1 MLGGIS
7 AWQLGIL
14 LLIVVVIFGT
24 KRLRNVGSDLG
35 GAIKGF
41 RKGMEDDSKDSDSL
55 DKEPGQIAA
64 SDKPASGPE
73 KEKENAAASRPPDS
87 DV

>member
-7 AWQLGIL
+7 AWQLLIL
-14 LLIVVVIFGT
+14 LLIVVVVFGT

-41 RKGMEDDSKDSDSL
+41 RKGMEDEQNDKDSE
-55 DKEPGQIAA
+55 DKDPEQITTAEK
-64 SDKPASGPE
+64 SVSKPEE
-73 KEKENAAASRPPDS
+73 KKENAAASRPSDS

>member
-7 AWQLGIL
+7 AWQLVIL
-14 LLIVVVIFGT
+14 LLIVVVVFGT

-41 RKGMEDDSKDSDSL
+41 RKGMEDEPEDKTAEDKDP
-55 DKEPGQIAA
+55 EQITTAEKSA
-64 SDKPASGPE
+64 SEPE
-73 KEKENAAASRPPDS
+73 KQKENAAASRPTDS

>member
-7 AWQLGIL
+7 AWQLVIL
-14 LLIVVVIFGT
+14 LLIVVVVFGT

-41 RKGMEDDSKDSDSL
+41 RKGMEDEPEDEGVDKDPEQLTAAEKSASEPETK
-55 DKEPGQIAA
+55 KE
-64 SDKPASGPE
+64 DT
-73 KEKENAAASRPPDS
+73 AASRPTDS

>member
-7 AWQLGIL
+7 AWQLLIL
-14 LLIVVVIFGT
+14 LLIVVVVFGT

-41 RKGMEDDSKDSDSL
+41 RKGMEDDKE
-55 DKEPGQIAA
+55 DKEPEQITTAEK
-64 SDKPASGPE
+64 SVSEPE
-73 KEKENAAASRPPDS
+73 KQKENATASHPTDA

>member
-7 AWQLGIL
+7 AWQLLIL
-14 LLIVVVIFGT
+14 LLIVVVVFGT

-41 RKGMEDDSKDSDSL
+41 RKGMEDEPEDK
-55 DKEPGQIAA
+55 DKEQITTAEKSA
-64 SDKPASGPE
+64 SEPE
-73 KEKENAAASRPPDS
+73 KQKENAAASRPTDS

>member
-7 AWQLGIL
+7 AWQLVIL
-14 LLIVVVIFGT
+14 LLIVVVVFGT

-41 RKGMEDDSKDSDSL
+41 RKGMEDDPEEKNADKQDPEQITTAEKSAAEPDKQKD
-55 DKEPGQIAA
+55 
-64 SDKPASGPE
+64 
-73 KEKENAAASRPPDS
+73 NVTASRPS
-87 DV
+87 DTDV

>member
-7 AWQLGIL
+7 AWQLLIL
-14 LLIVVVIFGT
+14 LLIVVVVFGT

-41 RKGMEDDSKDSDSL
+41 RKGMEDEPEDKDQE
-55 DKEPGQIAA
+55 DKDPEQITTAEKSAA
-64 SDKPASGPE
+64 ETE
-73 KEKENAAASRPPDS
+73 KQKENAAASRPTDS